1 MSRVQSPFK
10 AKYQYIACFIVCYT
24 ALLSIYN
31 LLYIACYI
39 AVIYQSH

>member
-24 ALLSIYN
+24 ACYQ
-31 LLYIACYI
+31 YVACYI
-39 AVIYQSH
+39 